1 MAGVSSS
8 GLVTCLSSKGASSW
22 WLPCLRGG
30 GGEDLVP
37 MGAQSTLTSAF
48 SIFKI
53 CKKYLE

>member
-1 MAGVSSS
+1 LVAALPS
-8 GLVTCLSSKGASSW
+8 G
-22 WLPCLRGG
+22 R